1 MQAAAT
7 TGPGVAHNGRH
18 LLMTL
23 DEFLAELRV
32 LPDVVLH
39 EGASNDAL
47 DKLEQRY
54 GIRLPA
60 IHRELLSRTNG
71 IEAAGG
77 YVRLFGIGPGAGV
90 DMEAWNEPDLWKFSW
105 QRFVTELFCFGCNCW
120 GYQFAYR
127 VDDLSSDVPDAPMH
141 MLADID
147 RRIRPSDQTFE
158 EYLYKGFLGNAR
170 QQRSEFGRR
179 VRKKVGDL
187 APDELLTLAPHPI
200 IGGPERVGNVM
211 RMPAAT
217 VMVITGDTQSEWLR
231 AKKEGGTGDTEVTG
245 VVPYVDEKGRARIRL
260 TSRPRVPDAE

>member
-1 MQAAAT
+1 
-7 TGPGVAHNGRH
+7 V
-18 LLMTL
+18 TL
-23 DEFLAELRV
+23 DEFLAELAQ

-39 EGASNDAL
+39 PGASEGAI
-47 DKLEQRY
+47 DKLERRY

-60 IHRELLSRTNG
+60 IHRELLLRSNG

-77 YVRLFGIGPGAGV
+77 YLRLYGMGPDAGV
-90 DMEAWNEPDLWKFSW
+90 DMEAWNDPELWKFSW
-105 QRFVTELFCFGCNCW
+105 QPFVAELFCFGGNCW

-127 VDDLSSDVPDAPMH
+127 LADLSADVPDAPIH
-141 MLADID
+141 ILADVD
-147 RRIRPSDQTFE
+147 RRIRPSEQTFE
-158 EYLYKGFLGNAR
+158 EYLHKGFLANAR

-187 APDELLTLAPHPI
+187 APGELLTLAPHPI

-211 RMPAAT
+211 KMPAAT